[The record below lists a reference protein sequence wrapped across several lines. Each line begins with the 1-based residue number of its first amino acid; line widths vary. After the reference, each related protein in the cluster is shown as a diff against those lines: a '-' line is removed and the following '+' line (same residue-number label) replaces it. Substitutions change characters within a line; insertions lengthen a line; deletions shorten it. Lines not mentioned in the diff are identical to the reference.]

1 MGNNMTALPGEGRE
15 KSKHR
20 SVNFDMGV
28 NVDREQSATLFP
40 RDCSVRGDEVLEPR
54 HATMPVKVEKEKKKK
69 TPSLSTIKKK
79 LVGKKRHSKS
89 LDYARAIKDVL
100 SSWNIRDVKALVD
113 EYESLAILK
122 QMSIQTT
129 LARPKTLPLSQN
141 LARLYDCQHCA
152 DVDLVFLGTVFPVHR
167 AILSVRCR
175 YFRDVFSKYPEYCSS
190 IPIKQLPGVS
200 VTMFSVLLK
209 YLYTGEIDTHNPRLE
224 NLDVLIQLG
233 DKFGTPNIL
242 EQDLKYLLDTGEF
255 ADAVVVFA
263 SDSHSKQSERNMP
276 ICPSRSTRNT
286 FLCHKAILSARSPF
300 FRNLLQRKQRESE
313 ERRENELPKKTK
325 IVLDANVIPKKYA
338 HVLLN
343 AIYLDTLDL
352 SLIKD
357 DYLESSS
364 LGEAQAMV
372 LGRKPISR
380 IDQAMECYQI
390 AQFLDMTSMA
400 QACED
405 VIAESINTENIIAIL
420 SWSSLP
426 HGSSW
431 VHRQAMHYLK
441 EEFLAV
447 MASPTLCD
455 ITKGDLLT
463 ALKSDFLQ
471 ASELEVLKAVVKW
484 GEQQLVKKMEEREPN
499 VVSNTQHSLSRKGIK
514 RRDLDNMELREI
526 LSDIIPYV
534 RVQHIIPRNHDILNS
549 AIKRG
554 LIPMLPSH
562 MVDGEEASSVNY
574 WVKGKSRRRYPRPRL
589 FSPYMEEA
597 KAMLEEQMAAEMELV
612 RLRMIRMSHVP
623 DTLYMLDDTKYSA
636 SQRGQCS
643 SYPPAI
649 AASNLPVPDDSTIAA
664 MLQREKELRRC
675 NLTQRAYALVH
686 TDSAAV
692 SREIHTRVVREFGL
706 PDEAVEI
713 FHSVPEHYG
722 EDQSGEAED
731 DMFGRVWD
739 VQHDMQDGT
748 VSATPDP
755 PEVAAA
761 AQVVPMLSDIM
772 PDIAIPSSPDITIAT
787 APSVNQMLLQ
797 EPELGD
803 GHFSRRKKLSN
814 KPAHSR
820 RDTNACTDV

>member
-1 MGNNMTALPGEGRE
+1 MGNNATSIPGQGRDR
-15 KSKHR
+15 SKHR
-20 SVNFDMGV
+20 TVNFDM
-28 NVDREQSATLFP
+28 DREHSATLFP
-40 RDCSVRGDEVLEPR
+40 RDSSVRGDEVLEPR

-69 TPSLSTIKKK
+69 TSLATIKKK
-79 LVGKKRHSKS
+79 LVGKKRHTKS
-89 LDYARAIKDVL
+89 LDYARAVKDML

-129 LARPKTLPLSQN
+129 LARPKTLSLSQN
-141 LARLYDCQHCA
+141 LSHLYACQHCA
-152 DVDLVFLGTVFPVHR
+152 DVDLIFLGTVFPAHR

-175 YFRDVFSKYPEYCSS
+175 YFREVLAKFPGYCNS
-190 IPIKQLPGVS
+190 IPINQLPGVD

-209 YLYTGEIDTHNPRLE
+209 YLYTGEIDTHDPRLE
-224 NLDVLIQLG
+224 SLDVLIQLG

-242 EQDLKYLLDTGEF
+242 EQDFKYLLDTGEF
-255 ADAVVVFA
+255 ADAIVVFA
-263 SDSHSKQSERNMP
+263 SDSQSKQSEQMP
-276 ICPSRSTRNT
+276 VSASRSSRNT

-300 FRNLLQRKQRESE
+300 FRNLLQRKHRESE
-313 ERRENELPKKTK
+313 ERRENEMPKRTK

-357 DYLESSS
+357 DGLESS

-372 LGRKPISR
+372 LGRKPVSR

-405 VIAESINTENIIAIL
+405 VIAESISTENIITIL
-420 SWSSLP
+420 SWSCQP

-431 VHRQAMHYLK
+431 VHRQAMHYMK
-441 EEFLAV
+441 EEFLSI
-447 MASPTLCD
+447 MNSSTLCD
-455 ITKGDLLT
+455 ITKGDLLA

-562 MVDGEEASSVNY
+562 MVDGEEPLSVNY

-597 KAMLEEQMAAEMELV
+597 KTMLEEQMAAEMELV

-623 DTLYMLDDTKYSA
+623 DTLYMLDDTKYSPN
-636 SQRGQCS
+636 QRGQCA
-643 SYPPAI
+643 SYPP
-649 AASNLPVPDDSTIAA
+649 SVVTNNLPVPDNSTVTA

-675 NLTQRAYALVH
+675 NLTQRAFALAH

-692 SREIHTRVVREFGL
+692 SREIRTRVVREFGL
-706 PDEAVEI
+706 PDESVEI
-713 FHSVPEHYG
+713 FQSIPEHYG
-722 EDQSGEAED
+722 EDCGRD
-731 DMFGRVWD
+731 DEEEMFGRVWD
-739 VQHDMQDGT
+739 VQHGSQDGAVT
-748 VSATPDP
+748 PTPDP

-803 GHFSRRKKLSN
+803 GHFSRRKKSSN
-814 KPAHSR
+814 KPGHSR